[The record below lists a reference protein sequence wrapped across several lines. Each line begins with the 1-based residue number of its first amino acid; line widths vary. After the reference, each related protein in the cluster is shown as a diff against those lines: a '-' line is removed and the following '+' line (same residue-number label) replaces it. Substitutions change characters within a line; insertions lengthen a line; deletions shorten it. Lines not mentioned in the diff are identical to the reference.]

1 MCKKLQLLGLR
12 PQTIYRGFAPGHNW
26 GISVPEPPNW
36 LMFILG
42 LSGGISPSSPQK
54 KFRNPP
60 KTNST
65 RLKNQRHEVMAGRH

>member
-42 LSGGISPSSPQK
+42 LSGGIFPSQINL
-54 KFRNPP
+54 RDPP
-60 KTNST
+60 KKNST
-65 RLKNQRHEVMAGRH
+65 RPKNKTHKFMAEWH